1 MWLNS
6 ADTEWGILS
15 CGSQS
20 LKKNLKNKT
29 QRRAKLWD
37 FNTSVQ
43 PFKGRMQW
51 AGLKIFPS
59 PLLLPLPQPC
69 RGEANSLWAVIGVK
83 PSKFNKVLVSENG
96 EQRSQH
102 FIWQS
107 LYRYSDVETGS
118 VIHTDRLLWDGEW
131 GIRGTMHSTA
141 FIGLRNAECKPWSL
155 SQRKTKMLF
164 RPKFLC

>member
-1 MWLNS
+1 MWLT

-20 LKKNLKNKT
+20 LQKTLINKT
-29 QRRAKLWD
+29 RRKAKLWD

-43 PFKGRMQW
+43 QFKGRKQW

-59 PLLLPLPQPC
+59 PLLLLLPQPC

-96 EQRSQH
+96 EQHSQH

-107 LYRYSDVETGS
+107 FYRYSDVETES
-118 VIHTDRLLWDGEW
+118 VIHRDRLLWVGEW
-131 GIRGTMHSTA
+131 GTWGSTHSTTS
-141 FIGLRNAECKPWSL
+141 IGLRNAECKPQSL
-155 SQRKTKMLF
+155 SQRKKKMLF
-164 RPKFLC
+164 RPKCFC